1 MTPKFHIPLAAERQ
15 AVAAELQGTL
25 IDLLDLT
32 LIGKHL
38 HWNVEGRHFRSLHYE
53 LDEQVDVW
61 RELSDVVAERAATIG
76 ASPDGQAETIAGA
89 TQLEPLPSG
98 HLSDQQVLKAISDR
112 LGAATTRTRE
122 RIDRVAV
129 VDPITCDLFV
139 NVAGTLEKQLWMIHA
154 QIPAPEAGA
163 ADELGKRLEDKNGAS
178 ES

>member
-1 MTPKFHIPLAAERQ
+1 MTSKFYIPLAAEQQ
-15 AVAAELQGTL
+15 AVAVELQGTL
-25 IDLLDLT
+25 VDLLDLT

-38 HWNVEGRHFRSLHYE
+38 HWNVEGRQFRSLHHE

-61 RELSDVVAERAATIG
+61 RQLADDVAERAATIG

-112 LGAATTRTRE
+112 LAAATSRTRE

-139 NVAGTLEKQLWMIHA
+139 NVAARLEKQLWMIRA
-154 QIPAPEAGA
+154 QIPAPEGSARDTVAEREG
-163 ADELGKRLEDKNGAS
+163 GTNGS
-178 ES
+178 GGS